1 MWTGSPRVCCAPDTL
16 RGASSDLF
24 PRAGTSVAQRQPWR
38 AALRLEEVPKKSP
51 SSLDAGPSAPAAT
64 SHVPQGRW
72 RLRTRPHSPP
82 GAHAPLWL
90 LADAAVGGGAPALG
104 GGASAQ
110 RGHSGAAL
118 PASGPRGRC
127 QHMSRNPA
135 PSPPPWDLV
144 RGRGQVAA
152 VSLRLAPLQGG
163 GGGVPGVGRTK

>member
-90 LADAAVGGGAPALG
+90 LADAAVGGGRRHWAAGPQPSGDTVVRRCPRLG
-104 GGASAQ
+104 LAAAAS
-110 RGHSGAAL
+110 
-118 PASGPRGRC
+118 
-127 QHMSRNPA
+127 
-135 PSPPPWDLV
+135 
-144 RGRGQVAA
+144 
-152 VSLRLAPLQGG
+152 
-163 GGGVPGVGRTK
+163 T